1 MLFEQVFASRP
12 GIEPEEIVRRGAP
25 PGYGEWLSA
34 QVAAGFDRTT
44 SARFMEAADI
54 ARAEAGAGE
63 SDAAWMLRRA
73 AAGMGDEMGEAL
85 TDALDFSGAKDAGA
99 PHAHALTER
108 DWKASPWYRKE
119 IPYRPDMTPTRA
131 RIMAEN
137 FDERRRRDR
146 LIAAGSERYDGL
158 GNMALGFGASLL
170 GSLPDPV
177 NFIPFGGGLKAART
191 AGSLGKAVLAG
202 ARAGA
207 VEGAVSTALVD
218 ALVLP
223 DLASRGEDVGFADL
237 ALDVLAGG
245 VLGSVFGAGGGA
257 LARRSAARNAPE
269 SAASVMPD
277 PADMLELALEDRGS
291 GLMREH
297 ARNMARARVAAGADP
312 DSAAEESHAA
322 AALFDARARRWA
334 VDFHASPEDYYRER
348 LPKYRTAT
356 GAEAG
361 GGAALFHGQTV
372 RSAAEKLAEEAEA
385 WAGLVDGLKAKPEK
399 AQRML
404 SQTPL
409 VFHLLGAK
417 FREVYAAPHVFDGMF
432 PGKAKKGHHAHT
444 NIDASILKQLPSAL
458 ADPIAVFRSNSV
470 AGRLVFM
477 VDVTDANGANVV
489 LPVHL
494 DAQHDFAS
502 IHILTSAYSKEKNG
516 VPNNKWFETQ
526 AGNLLYVNRK
536 KEERWNTSS
545 GSNSLWVL
553 SNALDAKSVLTEADL
568 VKLKKTFPDMY
579 QSADRPRARIL
590 FDAREDGRAVIEFFR
605 AADASSAP
613 HELYHIFRRE
623 MAESAVR
630 PDAPRYLVDDWKRI
644 EAFVGVEPGKP
655 WTRDMEEKF
664 ARAGER
670 FLLEGIAPT
679 AELRGVFER
688 LRQWFLNI
696 YRQMDDAG
704 LHISPAMR
712 EVFSRMFAAPARNA
726 DNDALRGTLTAGD
739 RRALA
744 AATDAALDDIAAAR
758 PVDVGDALREAGVLE
773 RTERGMS
780 NPVVV
785 RSEDLGVPEGAGLP
799 EYIAAAKACHDA
811 LKLESESG
819 KPVIQPQLERP
830 VRFSRKGWRKNQ
842 STGADADKWKLFPKL
857 REIIE
862 TSTLKS
868 TEAVNKPRKDGF
880 VRFHWVENVVELD
893 GSPRLVGVML
903 AEDKDGNLFYN
914 INADVE
920 GWRAKKGDP
929 SNLPAQSMTGE
940 SGSPIRAEAAA
951 PPVTSRLAEEGA
963 GVNLHVEDM
972 DGLSPD
978 FSTAVEPPAPP
989 RMTPDEARRAE
1000 SQALANQDEAL
1011 RQGLDELEAR
1021 GAADAE
1027 ELAGA
1032 RTDAE
1037 STEALGRETLNC
1049 AWTVEE

>member
-1 MLFEQVFASRP
+1 MLFEQCFAGLPSVNARDLVASWRP
-12 GIEPEEIVRRGAP
+12 A
-25 PGYGEWLSA
+25 YGEWLGA
-34 QVAAGFDRTT
+34 QAAEGFDRTT
-44 SARFMEAADI
+44 TGRYLEEKGIALEEAKAGD
-54 ARAEAGAGE
+54 RDPSWSLRHDAEAMSPGA
-63 SDAAWMLRRA
+63 LRQA
-73 AAGMGDEMGEAL
+73 FAL
-85 TDALDFSGAKDAGA
+85 KGWTQPA
-99 PHAHALTER
+99 PDHAHAMTET

-119 IPYRPDMTPTRA
+119 ISFRPDMTETRA

-137 FDERRRRDR
+137 FDRRRYREQILAR
-146 LIAAGSERYDGL
+146 GGEIYNGAGD
-158 GNMALGFGASLL
+158 MALGFGAALL
-170 GSLPDPV
+170 GSLPDPI
-177 NFIPFGGGLKAART
+177 NFIPLSGGMAAARG
-191 AGSLGKAVLAG
+191 AGTVGRALLTG
-202 ARAGA
+202 AKTGA
-207 VEGAVSTALVD
+207 VEGVASTALVD

-223 DLASRGEDVGFADL
+223 DLASRGEDVGFTDL

-277 PADMLELALEDRGS
+277 PADILELALEDRGS

-361 GGAALFHGQTV
+361 SGAALFHGQTV

-444 NIDASILKQLPSAL
+444 NIDASILKQIPSAL

-553 SNALDAKSVLTEADL
+553 SNALDAQSVLTEADL

-579 QSADRPRARIL
+579 QSADRPRARLL

-670 FLLEGIAPT
+670 FLLEGRAPT

-744 AATDAALDDIAAAR
+744 ATTDAALDDIAAAR

-799 EYIAAAKACHDA
+799 EYIAAAKTYHDA
-811 LKLESESG
+811 LKYESEHG
-819 KPVIQPQLERP
+819 KPVIQPQLEKP

-862 TSTLKS
+862 MSTLKS

-903 AEDKDGNLFYN
+903 AEDAKGNLFYN

-929 SNLPAQSMTGE
+929 SKLPAQSMTGE
-940 SGSPIRAEAAA
+940 SGSPIQAEAAA

-978 FSTAVEPPAPP
+978 FSTAAEPPAPP

-1027 ELAGA
+1027 ELTGA

-1037 STEALGRETLNC
+1037 STEALGREALNC